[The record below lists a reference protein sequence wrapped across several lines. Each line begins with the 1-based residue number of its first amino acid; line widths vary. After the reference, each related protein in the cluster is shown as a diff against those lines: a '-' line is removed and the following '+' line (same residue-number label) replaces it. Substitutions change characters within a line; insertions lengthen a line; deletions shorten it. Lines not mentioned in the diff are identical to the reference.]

1 MISTILRAVFGTKHE
16 RDVKRMQPAVA
27 QINALE
33 PEMQRL
39 DDAGLAA
46 KTDELRK
53 RVADGEELDDLLP
66 EAFAVCR
73 EAARRQLGMRH
84 FDVQL
89 IGGMVLHEGTI
100 AEMATGE
107 GKTLVA
113 TLPAYL
119 NALSGKGVHIVTVN
133 DYLAKRDAQWMGP
146 IYQALG
152 LTVGVIQHEAS
163 FQYDPVYVTPDIRMT
178 ALRPIERRQA
188 YAADIT
194 YGTNNEFGFD
204 YLRDNMR
211 FSLDELVQRELNY
224 AIVDEVDSILIDEA
238 RTPLIISGPA
248 EESTELYF
256 KIDRIIPK
264 LKRAATIVEGKLS
277 EIEEQKAGDFIVDE
291 KAKTVSLTE
300 AGIASCE
307 RLLGIDNLYDPQH
320 IDSLHHIQQGLRAH
334 SLFRKDV
341 DYMVKDGEVI
351 IVDEFTGRLM
361 PGRRWSDGLHQAV
374 EAKEGVRI
382 ERENQTLATIT
393 FQNYFRMYGK
403 LAGMTGTAETEAE
416 EFAKIYKLDVTVV
429 PTNRS
434 LIRLNN
440 PDVVYK
446 TEREKFNAVVD
457 DIRERNEKGQPIL
470 VGTVSIEKSERL
482 SALLKK
488 RGIRHEVL
496 NAKYHERE
504 AEIVAQAGREGSVTI
519 ATNMAGRGTDILLGG
534 NPDFLSKEILRK
546 KGLDPAT
553 AAPEARV
560 AALEEAQRITQPE
573 HQRVVERGGLH
584 IVGTERHES
593 RRVDNQLRG
602 RSGRQGD
609 PGSSRFYLS
618 LEDDLLRIFGSQRI
632 QSIMDRL
639 GMEEGEPIEHKL
651 VTRAI
656 GTAQKRVETH
666 NFEIRKH
673 LLEYDDVMNKQREI
687 IYGMRRQILDGAS
700 QADTVAEWMEDMVV
714 GTLDGYAP
722 EDAHAEDWDLPGLG
736 EALHRQFD
744 VRIPP
749 ARYEDVVSRAGLQEL
764 VTEAVK
770 ARYAERE
777 HELGTELLRALER
790 HEMLIVLDTQWKDHL
805 LSIDHLK
812 EGIGL
817 RGYGQRDPLTEY
829 KKEAF
834 DLFQD
839 MVERVKGAVVERLF
853 KVQVV
858 RDAPMELPAM
868 TAWARTQEMR
878 GEVPGERPGGSPPPP
893 IAVSRPLPAPRTPTG
908 EKIGRNDPCYCGSGK
923 KYKKCHYLQQG

>member
-1 MISTILRAVFGTKHE
+1 MLNTLLRKVFGTKHE
-16 RDVKRMQPAVA
+16 RDVKRLQPNVVA
-27 QINALE
+27 INALE
-33 PEMQRL
+33 PQLKTL
-39 DDAGLAA
+39 DDAALRAKTAEFRKRLEDGADVDDVLAA
-46 KTDELRK
+46 
-53 RVADGEELDDLLP
+53 
-66 EAFAVCR
+66 AFAVCR
-73 EAARRQLGMRH
+73 EAARRALGMRH

-89 IGGMVLHEGTI
+89 IGGMVLHEGKI

-119 NALSGKGVHIVTVN
+119 NSLTGRGVHIVTVN

-146 IYQALG
+146 VYQALG
-152 LTVGVIQHEAS
+152 LSVGVIQHEAS
-163 FQYDPVYVTPDIRMT
+163 FLYDPRFVTPDVRMT
-178 ALRPIERRQA
+178 ALRPCSRPEA
-188 YAADIT
+188 YRADIT

-211 FSLDELVQRELNY
+211 FYREELVQRELHY
-224 AIVDEVDSILIDEA
+224 AIVDEVDSILVDEA

-248 EESTELYF
+248 EESTELYY

-277 EIEEQKAGDFIVDE
+277 EVEATKEGDYIVDE
-291 KAKTVSLTE
+291 KSKAVALTE

-307 RLLGIDNLYDPQH
+307 RLLTVDNLYDPNN
-320 IDSLHHIQQGLRAH
+320 IDVLHHIQQALRAH
-334 SLFRKDV
+334 ALYKRDV
-341 DYMVKDGEVI
+341 DYVVKDGQVI
-351 IVDEFTGRLM
+351 IVDEFTGRMM

-374 EAKEGVRI
+374 EAKEAVRI

-393 FQNYFRMYGK
+393 FQNYFRMYDK

-416 EFAKIYKLDVTVV
+416 EFAKIYKLDVVV
-429 PTNRS
+429 IPTNRP
-434 LIRLNN
+434 LTRVNN

-446 TEREKFNAVVD
+446 TEREKFNAVVE
-457 DIRERNEKGQPIL
+457 DIIERHGRGQPVL
-470 VGTVSIEKSERL
+470 VGTISIEKSERL
-482 SALLKK
+482 STLLKK
-488 RGIRHEVL
+488 RGVRHEVL

-504 AEIVAQAGREGSVTI
+504 AEIVAQAGRQSAVTI

-534 NPDFLSKEILRK
+534 NPDFLSKELLRK

-553 AAPEARV
+553 APAEARQ
-560 AALEEAQRITQPE
+560 AALVESRRITEPE
-573 HQRVVERGGLH
+573 HEKVVATGGLH

-593 RRVDNQLRG
+593 RRIDNQLRG

-632 QSIMDRL
+632 QRIMDRL

-656 GTAQKRVETH
+656 ATAQKRVENH

-687 IYGMRRQILDGAS
+687 VYGMRRQILDGAN
-700 QADTVAEWMEDMVV
+700 QTDTIAEWIEDLVPV
-714 GTLDGYAP
+714 TLDSFAGPAVHP
-722 EDAHAEDWDLPGLG
+722 EEWDLAGLN
-736 EALHRQFD
+736 EALFQQFD
-744 VRIPP
+744 VRIP
-749 ARYEDVVSRAGLQEL
+749 ASAYQEVTSRDGLNEL
-764 VTEAVK
+764 VLDAVK
-770 ARYAERE
+770 SRYVDRERE
-777 HELGTELLRALER
+777 LGEELMRALER
-790 HEMLIVLDTQWKDHL
+790 HEMLIVIDTQWKDHL

-839 MVERVKGAVVERLF
+839 MAERVKAAVVERLF

-858 RDAPMELPAM
+858 REAPMAM
-868 TAWARTQEMR
+868 PTLTARADTQESRGEMPSVG
-878 GEVPGERPGGSPPPP
+878 GEVPRAAPLAAPP
-893 IAVSRPLPAPRTPTG
+893 RPAPRTATG
-908 EKIGRNDPCYCGSGK
+908 DKVGRNDPCPCGSGK
-923 KYKKCHYLQQG
+923 KYKKCCYLKGT

>member
-1 MISTILRAVFGTKHE
+1 MIDVLLKKIFGTKHE
-16 RDVKRMQPAVA
+16 RDVKRMKPVVDS
-27 QINALE
+27 INALE
-33 PEMQRL
+33 PSLEPL
-39 DDAGLAA
+39 DDAALRA
-46 KTDELRK
+46 KSEEFKK
-53 RVADGEELDDLLP
+53 RIEGGESLDDVLP

-73 EAARRQLGMRH
+73 EAARRTVEMRH

-119 NALSGKGVHIVTVN
+119 NGLTGRGVHIITVN

-152 LTVGVIQHEAS
+152 LSVGVIQHEAS
-163 FQYDPVYVTPDIRMT
+163 FLYDPAFVTSDIRLT
-178 ALRPIERRQA
+178 SLRPCTRQEA
-188 YAADIT
+188 YRADVT

-211 FSLDELVQRELNY
+211 FTLDELVQRELHY
-224 AIVDEVDSILIDEA
+224 GIVDEVDSILIDEA

-248 EESTELYF
+248 DESTDLYF

-264 LKRAATIVEGKLS
+264 LRRAATIVEGKLS
-277 EIEEQKAGDFIVDE
+277 EIEAEKKGDFIVDE
-291 KAKTVSLTE
+291 KARAVSLTE
-300 AGIASCE
+300 EGTASCE
-307 RLLGIDNLYDPQH
+307 RLLNVDNLYDPRH
-320 IDSLHHIQQGLRAH
+320 MNMLHHIQQGLRAH
-334 SLFRKDV
+334 ALFRRDV
-341 DYMVKDGEVI
+341 DYIVKDGQVVI
-351 IVDEFTGRLM
+351 IDEFTGRQM

-374 EAKEGVRI
+374 EAKEAVRI

-393 FQNYFRMYGK
+393 FQNYFRMYDK

-416 EFAKIYKLDVTVV
+416 EFAKIYKLDVTVI
-429 PTNRS
+429 PTNRT
-434 LIRLNN
+434 LIRINN

-457 DIRERNEKGQPIL
+457 DIIERNQRGQPIL
-470 VGTVSIEKSERL
+470 VGTVSIEKSEVL
-482 SALLKK
+482 SSLLKK

-553 AAPEARV
+553 AAPPARAGAVEEAR
-560 AALEEAQRITQPE
+560 RITEPE

-700 QADTVAEWMEDMVV
+700 QADTVAEWIEDIVG

-722 EDAHAEDWDLPGLG
+722 EEAHAEEWDLPGLG

-744 VRIPP
+744 LRIPP
-749 ARYEDVVSRAGLQEL
+749 ARYEDVVSRDGLREL
-764 VTEAVK
+764 VTDAVK

-878 GEVPGERPGGSPPPP
+878 GEVPGERPGGSPPLS
-893 IAVSRPLPAPRTPTG
+893 IAASRPAPAPRTPTG
-908 EKIGRNDPCYCGSGK
+908 VKIGRNDPCYCGSGK

>member
-1 MISTILRAVFGTKHE
+1 MLNTLLRKVFGTKHE
-16 RDVKRMQPAVA
+16 RDVKRLQPNVVA
-27 QINALE
+27 INALE
-33 PEMQRL
+33 PQLKTL
-39 DDAGLAA
+39 DDAALQA
-46 KTDELRK
+46 KTAEFRK
-53 RVADGEELDDLLP
+53 RLEDGADVDDVLA

-73 EAARRQLGMRH
+73 EAARRALGMRH

-89 IGGMVLHEGTI
+89 IGGMVLHEGKI

-119 NALSGKGVHIVTVN
+119 NSLTGRGVHIVTVN

-146 IYQALG
+146 VYQALG
-152 LTVGVIQHEAS
+152 LSVGVIQHEAS
-163 FQYDPVYVTPDIRMT
+163 FLYDPRFVTPDVRMT
-178 ALRPIERRQA
+178 ALRPCSRPEA
-188 YAADIT
+188 YRADIT

-211 FSLDELVQRELNY
+211 FYREELVQRELHY
-224 AIVDEVDSILIDEA
+224 AIVDEVDSILVDEA

-248 EESTELYF
+248 EESTELYY

-277 EIEEQKAGDFIVDE
+277 EVEATKEGDYIVDE
-291 KAKTVSLTE
+291 KSKAVALTE

-307 RLLGIDNLYDPQH
+307 RLLTVDNLYDPNN
-320 IDSLHHIQQGLRAH
+320 IDVLHHIQQALRAH
-334 SLFRKDV
+334 ALYKRDV
-341 DYMVKDGEVI
+341 DYVVKDGQVI
-351 IVDEFTGRLM
+351 IVDEFTGRMM

-374 EAKEGVRI
+374 EAKEAVRI

-393 FQNYFRMYGK
+393 FQNYFRMYDK

-416 EFAKIYKLDVTVV
+416 EFAKIYKLDVVV
-429 PTNRS
+429 IPTNRP
-434 LIRLNN
+434 LTRVNN

-446 TEREKFNAVVD
+446 TEREKFNAVVE
-457 DIRERNEKGQPIL
+457 DIIERHGRGQPVL
-470 VGTVSIEKSERL
+470 VGTISIEKSERL
-482 SALLKK
+482 STLLKK
-488 RGIRHEVL
+488 RGVRHEVL

-504 AEIVAQAGREGSVTI
+504 AEIVAQAGRQSAVTI

-534 NPDFLSKEILRK
+534 NPDFLSKELLRK

-553 AAPEARV
+553 APAEARQ
-560 AALEEAQRITQPE
+560 AALVEARRITEPE
-573 HQRVVERGGLH
+573 HEQVVATGGLH

-593 RRVDNQLRG
+593 RRIDNQLRG

-632 QSIMDRL
+632 QRIMDRL

-656 GTAQKRVETH
+656 ATAQKRVENH

-687 IYGMRRQILDGAS
+687 VYGMRRQILDGAN
-700 QADTVAEWMEDMVV
+700 QTDTIAEWIEDLAPV
-714 GTLDGYAP
+714 TLDSFAGPAVHP
-722 EDAHAEDWDLPGLG
+722 EEWDLAGLN
-736 EALHRQFD
+736 EALFQQFD
-744 VRIPP
+744 VRIP
-749 ARYEDVVSRAGLQEL
+749 ASAYQEVTSRDGLNEL
-764 VTEAVK
+764 VLDAVK
-770 ARYAERE
+770 SRYVDRERE
-777 HELGTELLRALER
+777 LGEELMRALER
-790 HEMLIVLDTQWKDHL
+790 HEMLIVIDTQWKDHL

-839 MVERVKGAVVERLF
+839 MAERVKAAVVERLF

-858 RDAPMELPAM
+858 REAPMAM
-868 TAWARTQEMR
+868 PTLTARADTQESR
-878 GEVPGERPGGSPPPP
+878 GEMPSVGGEAPRAAPLAAPP
-893 IAVSRPLPAPRTPTG
+893 RPAPRTATG
-908 EKIGRNDPCYCGSGK
+908 VKVGRNDPCPCGSGK
-923 KYKKCHYLQQG
+923 KYKKCCYLKGT

>member
-1 MISTILRAVFGTKHE
+1 MISAILRAVFGTKHE

-33 PEMQRL
+33 PEMQGL
-39 DDAGLAA
+39 DDGGLAA

-73 EAARRQLGMRH
+73 EAARRRVGMRH

-163 FQYDPVYVTPDIRMT
+163 FQYDPAYVTPDVRMT
-178 ALRPIERRQA
+178 ALRPIGRREA

-300 AGIASCE
+300 AGIVSCE

-457 DIRERNEKGQPIL
+457 DIRERNDKGQPIL

-553 AAPEARV
+553 AAPEARTV
-560 AALEEAQRITQPE
+560 AVEEARRITEPE

-700 QADTVAEWMEDMVV
+700 QADTVAEWIEDIVG

-722 EDAHAEDWDLPGLG
+722 EEAHAEEWDLPALG

-744 VRIPP
+744 LRIPP
-749 ARYEDVVSRAGLQEL
+749 ARYEDVVSRDGLREL
-764 VTEAVK
+764 VTDAVK
-770 ARYAERE
+770 ARYAGRER
-777 HELGTELLRALER
+777 ELGTELLRALER

-853 KVQVV
+853 KVQIV

-878 GEVPGERPGGSPPPP
+878 GEVPGERPGGSPPLS
-893 IAVSRPLPAPRTPTG
+893 IAVSRPAPAPRTPTG
-908 EKIGRNDPCYCGSGK
+908 VKIGRNDPCYCGSGK

>member
-1 MISTILRAVFGTKHE
+1 MLNTLLRKVFGTKHE
-16 RDVKRMQPAVA
+16 RDVKRLQPNVVA
-27 QINALE
+27 INALE
-33 PEMQRL
+33 PQLKTL
-39 DDAGLAA
+39 DDAALRA
-46 KTDELRK
+46 KTAEFRK
-53 RVADGEELDDLLP
+53 RLEDGADVDDVLA

-73 EAARRQLGMRH
+73 EAARRALGMRH

-89 IGGMVLHEGTI
+89 IGGMVLHEGKI

-119 NALSGKGVHIVTVN
+119 NSLTGRGVHIVTVN

-146 IYQALG
+146 VYQALG
-152 LTVGVIQHEAS
+152 LSVGVIQHEAS
-163 FQYDPVYVTPDIRMT
+163 FLYDPRFVTPDVRMT
-178 ALRPIERRQA
+178 ALRPCSRPEA
-188 YAADIT
+188 YRADIT

-211 FSLDELVQRELNY
+211 FYREELVQRELHY
-224 AIVDEVDSILIDEA
+224 AIVDEVDSILVDEA

-248 EESTELYF
+248 EESTELYY

-277 EIEEQKAGDFIVDE
+277 EVEATKEGDYIVDE
-291 KAKTVSLTE
+291 KSKAVALTE

-307 RLLGIDNLYDPQH
+307 RLLTVDNLYDPNN
-320 IDSLHHIQQGLRAH
+320 IDVLHHIQQALRAH
-334 SLFRKDV
+334 ALYKRDV
-341 DYMVKDGEVI
+341 DYVVKDGQVI
-351 IVDEFTGRLM
+351 IVDEFTGRMM

-374 EAKEGVRI
+374 EAKEAVRI

-393 FQNYFRMYGK
+393 FQNYFRMYDK

-416 EFAKIYKLDVTVV
+416 EFAKIYKLDVVV
-429 PTNRS
+429 IPTNRP
-434 LIRLNN
+434 LTRVNN

-446 TEREKFNAVVD
+446 TEREKFNAVVE
-457 DIRERNEKGQPIL
+457 DIIERHGRGQPVL
-470 VGTVSIEKSERL
+470 VGTISIEKSERL
-482 SALLKK
+482 STLLKK
-488 RGIRHEVL
+488 RGVRHEVL

-504 AEIVAQAGREGSVTI
+504 AEIVAQAGRQSAVTI

-534 NPDFLSKEILRK
+534 NPDFLSKELLRK

-553 AAPEARV
+553 APAEARQ
-560 AALEEAQRITQPE
+560 AALVEARRITEPE
-573 HQRVVERGGLH
+573 HEQVVATGGLH

-593 RRVDNQLRG
+593 RRIDNQLRG

-632 QSIMDRL
+632 QRIMDRL

-656 GTAQKRVETH
+656 ATAQKRVENH

-687 IYGMRRQILDGAS
+687 VYGMRRQILDGAN
-700 QADTVAEWMEDMVV
+700 QTDTIAEWIEDLVPV
-714 GTLDGYAP
+714 TLDSFAGPAVHP
-722 EDAHAEDWDLPGLG
+722 EEWDLAGLN
-736 EALHRQFD
+736 EALFQQFD
-744 VRIPP
+744 VRIP
-749 ARYEDVVSRAGLQEL
+749 ASAYQEVTSRDGLNEL
-764 VTEAVK
+764 VLDAVK
-770 ARYAERE
+770 SRYVDRERE
-777 HELGTELLRALER
+777 LGEELMRALER
-790 HEMLIVLDTQWKDHL
+790 HEMLIVIDTQWKDHL

-839 MVERVKGAVVERLF
+839 MAERVKAAVVERLF

-858 RDAPMELPAM
+858 REAPMAM
-868 TAWARTQEMR
+868 PTLTARADTQESR
-878 GEVPGERPGGSPPPP
+878 GEMPSVGSEVPRAAPLAAPP
-893 IAVSRPLPAPRTPTG
+893 RPAPRTATG
-908 EKIGRNDPCYCGSGK
+908 DKVGRNDPCPCGSGK
-923 KYKKCHYLQQG
+923 KYKKCCYLKGT

>member
-1 MISTILRAVFGTKHE
+1 MISAILRTVFGTKHE
-16 RDVKRMQPAVA
+16 RDVKRMQPVVA
-27 QINALE
+27 QINAQE

-53 RVADGEELDDLLP
+53 RAADGEELDALLP

-73 EAARRQLGMRH
+73 EAARRRLGMRH

-89 IGGMVLHEGTI
+89 IGGMVLHDGII

-119 NALSGKGVHIVTVN
+119 NAVSGKGVHIVTVN

-163 FQYDPVYVTPDIRMT
+163 FQYDPAYVTPDIRMT
-178 ALRPIERRQA
+178 SLRPIGRREA

-248 EESTELYF
+248 EESTELYY

-277 EIEEQKAGDFIVDE
+277 EVEEQKVGDFIVDE
-291 KAKTVSLTE
+291 KSRTVSLTE
-300 AGIASCE
+300 QGIASCE

-320 IDSLHHIQQGLRAH
+320 IDALHHIQQGLRAH
-334 SLFRKDV
+334 ALFRKDV

-393 FQNYFRMYGK
+393 FQNYFRMYRK

-434 LIRLNN
+434 LIRINN

-457 DIRERNEKGQPIL
+457 DIRERNDKGQPIL

-504 AEIVAQAGREGSVTI
+504 AEIVAQAGREGAVTI

-534 NPDFLSKEILRK
+534 NPDFLSKEVLRK
-546 KGLDPAT
+546 QGLDPAT
-553 AAPEARV
+553 ASAEAR
-560 AALEEAQRITQPE
+560 ASALEEARLITEPE
-573 HQRVVERGGLH
+573 HRRVVERGGLH

-593 RRVDNQLRG
+593 RRIDNQLRG

-632 QSIMDRL
+632 QGIMDRL

-656 GTAQKRVETH
+656 ATAQKRVETH

-700 QADTVAEWMEDMVV
+700 QADTVAEWMEDMAA

-722 EDAHAEDWDLPGLG
+722 ESAHVDDWDLAGLG

-744 VRIPP
+744 VRLPP
-749 ARYEDVVSRAGLQEL
+749 ARIEEVTSRAGLDEL

-770 ARYAERE
+770 TRYAERE
-777 HELGTELLRALER
+777 RELGTELLRALER
-790 HEMLIVLDTQWKDHL
+790 HEMLIVIDTQWKDHL

-853 KVQVV
+853 KVQIV
-858 RDAPMELPAM
+858 RDAPMELPTM

-878 GEVPGERPGGSPPPP
+878 GEAPGERGAPAAPS
-893 IAVSRPLPAPRTPTG
+893 IAVSRPAPRTPTG
-908 EKIGRNDPCYCGSGK
+908 DKIGRNDPCYCGSGK
-923 KYKKCHYLQQG
+923 KYKKCHYLQQR

>member
-1 MISTILRAVFGTKHE
+1 MLNTLLRKVFGTKHE
-16 RDVKRMQPAVA
+16 RDVKRLQPNVVA
-27 QINALE
+27 INALE
-33 PEMQRL
+33 PQLKTL
-39 DDAGLAA
+39 DDAALRAKTAEFRKRLEDGADVDDVLAA
-46 KTDELRK
+46 
-53 RVADGEELDDLLP
+53 
-66 EAFAVCR
+66 AFAVCR
-73 EAARRQLGMRH
+73 EAARRALGMRH

-89 IGGMVLHEGTI
+89 IGGMVLHEGKI

-119 NALSGKGVHIVTVN
+119 NSLTGRGVHIVTVN

-146 IYQALG
+146 VYQALG
-152 LTVGVIQHEAS
+152 LSVGVIQHEAS
-163 FQYDPVYVTPDIRMT
+163 FLYDPRFVTPDVRMT
-178 ALRPIERRQA
+178 ALRPCSRPEA
-188 YAADIT
+188 YRADIT

-211 FSLDELVQRELNY
+211 FYREELVQRELHY
-224 AIVDEVDSILIDEA
+224 AIVDEVDSILVDEA

-248 EESTELYF
+248 EESTELYY

-277 EIEEQKAGDFIVDE
+277 EVEATKEGDYIVDE
-291 KAKTVSLTE
+291 KSKAVALTE

-307 RLLGIDNLYDPQH
+307 RLLTVDNLYDPNN
-320 IDSLHHIQQGLRAH
+320 IDVLHHIQQALRAH
-334 SLFRKDV
+334 ALYKRDV
-341 DYMVKDGEVI
+341 DYVVKDGQVI
-351 IVDEFTGRLM
+351 IVDEFTGRMM

-374 EAKEGVRI
+374 EAKEAVRI

-393 FQNYFRMYGK
+393 FQNYFRMYDK

-416 EFAKIYKLDVTVV
+416 EFAKIYKLDVVV
-429 PTNRS
+429 IPTNRP
-434 LIRLNN
+434 LTRVNN

-446 TEREKFNAVVD
+446 TEREKFNAVVE
-457 DIRERNEKGQPIL
+457 DIIERHGRGQPVL
-470 VGTVSIEKSERL
+470 VGTISIEKSERL
-482 SALLKK
+482 STLLKK
-488 RGIRHEVL
+488 RGVRHEVL

-504 AEIVAQAGREGSVTI
+504 AEIVAQAGRQSAVTI

-534 NPDFLSKEILRK
+534 NPDFLSKELLRK

-553 AAPEARV
+553 APAEARQ
-560 AALEEAQRITQPE
+560 AALVEARRITEPE
-573 HQRVVERGGLH
+573 HEQVVATGGLH

-593 RRVDNQLRG
+593 RRIDNQLRG

-632 QSIMDRL
+632 QRIMDRL

-656 GTAQKRVETH
+656 ATAQKRVENH

-687 IYGMRRQILDGAS
+687 VYGMRRQILDGAN
-700 QADTVAEWMEDMVV
+700 QTDTIAEWIEDLVPV
-714 GTLDGYAP
+714 TLDSFAGPAVHP
-722 EDAHAEDWDLPGLG
+722 EEWDLAGLN
-736 EALHRQFD
+736 EALFQQFD
-744 VRIPP
+744 VRIP
-749 ARYEDVVSRAGLQEL
+749 ASAYQEVTSRDGLNEL
-764 VTEAVK
+764 VLDAVK
-770 ARYAERE
+770 SRYGDRERE
-777 HELGTELLRALER
+777 LGEELMRALER
-790 HEMLIVLDTQWKDHL
+790 HEMLIVIDTQWKDHL

-839 MVERVKGAVVERLF
+839 MAERVKAAVVERLF

-858 RDAPMELPAM
+858 REAPMAM
-868 TAWARTQEMR
+868 PTLTARADTQESRGEMPSVG
-878 GEVPGERPGGSPPPP
+878 GEVPRAAPLAAPP
-893 IAVSRPLPAPRTPTG
+893 RPAPRTATG
-908 EKIGRNDPCYCGSGK
+908 VKVGRNDPCPCGSGK
-923 KYKKCHYLQQG
+923 KYKKCCYLKGT

>member
-1 MISTILRAVFGTKHE
+1 
-16 RDVKRMQPAVA
+16 
-27 QINALE
+27 
-33 PEMQRL
+33 
-39 DDAGLAA
+39 
-46 KTDELRK
+46 
-53 RVADGEELDDLLP
+53 
-66 EAFAVCR
+66 
-73 EAARRQLGMRH
+73 
-84 FDVQL
+84 
-89 IGGMVLHEGTI
+89 
-100 AEMATGE
+100 
-107 GKTLVA
+107 
-113 TLPAYL
+113 
-119 NALSGKGVHIVTVN
+119 
-133 DYLAKRDAQWMGP
+133 
-146 IYQALG
+146 
-152 LTVGVIQHEAS
+152 
-163 FQYDPVYVTPDIRMT
+163 
-178 ALRPIERRQA
+178 
-188 YAADIT
+188 
-194 YGTNNEFGFD
+194 
-204 YLRDNMR
+204 
-211 FSLDELVQRELNY
+211 
-224 AIVDEVDSILIDEA
+224 
-238 RTPLIISGPA
+238 
-248 EESTELYF
+248 
-256 KIDRIIPK
+256 
-264 LKRAATIVEGKLS
+264 
-277 EIEEQKAGDFIVDE
+277 
-291 KAKTVSLTE
+291 
-300 AGIASCE
+300 
-307 RLLGIDNLYDPQH
+307 
-320 IDSLHHIQQGLRAH
+320 
-334 SLFRKDV
+334 
-341 DYMVKDGEVI
+341 
-351 IVDEFTGRLM
+351 
-361 PGRRWSDGLHQAV
+361 
-374 EAKEGVRI
+374 
-382 ERENQTLATIT
+382 
-393 FQNYFRMYGK
+393 
-403 LAGMTGTAETEAE
+403 
-416 EFAKIYKLDVTVV
+416 VV

-457 DIRERNEKGQPIL
+457 DIRERNEKGQPLL

-504 AEIVAQAGREGSVTI
+504 AEIVAQAGREGAVTI

-553 AAPEARV
+553 AAPEARM
-560 AALEEAQRITQPE
+560 AAVEEARRVTQPE

-700 QADTVAEWMEDMVV
+700 QADTVAEWMEDMVA

-722 EDAHAEDWDLPGLG
+722 EEAHAEDWDLPGLG
-736 EALHRQFD
+736 EVLHRQFD
-744 VRIPP
+744 VRVPP
-749 ARYEDVVSRAGLQEL
+749 ARYEDVVSRDGLHEL
-764 VTEAVK
+764 VTDAVK

-777 HELGTELLRALER
+777 QELGTELLRALER

-829 KKEAF
+829 KREAF

-878 GEVPGERPGGSPPPP
+878 GEVPGERPSGSPPLS
-893 IAVSRPLPAPRTPTG
+893 IAASRPAPAPRTPTG

-923 KYKKCHYLQQG
+923 KYKKCHYLQQK